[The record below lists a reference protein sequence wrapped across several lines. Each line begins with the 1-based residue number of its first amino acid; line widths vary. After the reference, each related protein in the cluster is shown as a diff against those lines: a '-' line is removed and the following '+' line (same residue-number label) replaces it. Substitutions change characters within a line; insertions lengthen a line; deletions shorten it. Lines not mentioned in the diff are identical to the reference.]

1 MGFSEALTIVASFFT
16 IWAQSSVLAENGE
29 FERFKEKE
37 PVVEEQPVDE
47 MEKRRQEILQAGLER
62 RRLILANTQILSQ
75 TDLGER

>member
-37 PVVEEQPVDE
+37 PIDQPIDE
-47 MEKRRQEILQAGLER
+47 MEKRRQEILQAGIER
-62 RRLILANTQILSQ
+62 RTLILAKAQVLSQ
-75 TDLGER
+75 TNLGEK

>member
-37 PVVEEQPVDE
+37 SINQPIDE
-47 MEKRRQEILQAGLER
+47 MEKRRQEILQAGIER
-62 RRLILANTQILSQ
+62 RSLILAKAQVLSQ
-75 TDLGER
+75 TNLGER